1 VPALELPAGKAVE
14 LKPGGYHLMLMD
26 LKATLKAGDTVPLT
40 LVVEGKDGKRETL
53 EVKAPVR
60 ALGSDSAQKH

>member
-1 VPALELPAGKAVE
+1 VPALELPAGNAVE

-26 LKATLKAGDTVPLT
+26 LKQQLKAGDSVPLK
-40 LVVEGKDGKRETL
+40 LVIEGKDGKRETL

-60 ALGSDSAQKH
+60 ALTEGANKH